1 MVHQALA
8 KGAPIHT
15 PSIPSLSFCDLL
27 VLLLKMKTQ
36 SSLALLCAMAVVV
49 AVLLGE
55 ASVVKAVTCNPTE
68 LSPCIDAYTSSKP
81 PSTTCCVKAVTCN
94 PTELS
99 PCIDAYTSSKPP
111 STTCCVK
118 LREQKP
124 CLCGYKKDPNL
135 SQYVNSPNTK
145 RIANACGVPIPTC

>member
-36 SSLALLCAMAVVV
+36 SSLALLCAMAMVV

-81 PSTTCCVKAVTCN
+81 PSTTCCVKA
-94 PTELS
+94 
-99 PCIDAYTSSKPP
+99 
-111 STTCCVK
+111 
-118 LREQKP
+118 REQRP
-124 CLCGYKKDPNL
+124 CFCGYSKDPNL
-135 SQYVNSPNTK
+135 SQYVHSPNTK
-145 RIANACGVPIPTC
+145 RIANACGVSIPTC